1 VVSFDRILAAPR
13 VASSELKPVAADVGT
28 AYHLVLQHLD
38 FTRPCDAA
46 DVREQVARLVQRRLI
61 APAVEAMIDAE
72 AIAWF
77 AAHSLGQT
85 LRQHASRLRRELP
98 IYFPQDAQSA
108 DGRAIAPADPMD
120 RVMIR
125 SRIDVLVDTPAGLEI
140 VDYKTDAI
148 AAETL
153 ERRVEFYR
161 PQMSLYR
168 EAVQAAT
175 GRPVAAVHLVFL
187 AAREVV
193 SDRQPAISSPS
204 AVPAARIESA

>member
-1 VVSFDRILAAPR
+1 
-13 VASSELKPVAADVGT
+13 VASTELKPVAADVGT

-38 FTRPCDAA
+38 FARPCDPA

-61 APAVEAMIDAE
+61 APAVEAMIDAD
-72 AIAWF
+72 AMAWF
-77 AAHSLGQT
+77 TSHPLGQT

-98 IYFPQDAQSA
+98 IYFPQHAQSV
-108 DGRAIAPADPMD
+108 DGHPIAPADPMD

-125 SRIDVLVDTPAGLEI
+125 SRIDVLVETPAGLEI

-148 AAETL
+148 TADTL
-153 ERRVEFYR
+153 ERRAEFYR

-175 GRPVAAVHLVFL
+175 GRPIVAVHLVFL

-193 SDRQPAISSPS
+193 SDPQPPISSPS
-204 AVPAARIESA
+204 AINAARIESA